1 MASISSGGVN
11 TYKAF
16 DSLVDYREVNPMV
29 TWSFRSEERRVGK
42 EC

>member
-1 MASISSGGVN
+1 MAAISSGGVN

-29 TWSFRSEERRVGK
+29 TWSFRREGSGF
-42 EC
+42 